1 MAKLIYGDR
10 IGAQARLRIGASAA
24 IFDETREKL
33 LLTQRTDNGE
43 WCLPGGAMDAGE
55 SIAET
60 CIREVWEETGLKVQI
75 VRFIGVYSSPHHIV
89 QYADGNR
96 FQFVSFNF
104 EAEVIGGELG
114 IRDEV
119 TDYGYFSPAEI
130 EAFKLMEHHK
140 IRIEDTL
147 AAQETTFVR

>member
-1 MAKLIYGDR
+1 MAKVIRGKR

-24 IFDETREKL
+24 IFDEMREKL
-33 LLTQRTDNGE
+33 LLTRRSDNGE

-60 CIREVWEETGLKVQI
+60 CVREVWEETGLEVQI
-75 VRFIGVYSSPHHIV
+75 VRLIGVYTSPHHII

-104 EAEVIGGELG
+104 EAEVIGGQLG
-114 IRDEV
+114 TSDEV
-119 TDYGYFSPAEI
+119 TEYGYFSPAEM
-130 EAFKLMEHHK
+130 EALTLMSHHN

-147 AAQETTFVR
+147 AAQERTFVR